1 MGDCCLLGAERG
13 GAMYLKGSA
22 CAGTV
27 TSKRNL
33 RHRKMRDGRKARDGS
48 SDGRRDGYPLGEEA
62 KRVKLTEP

>member
-13 GAMYLKGSA
+13 GAIYLKDNA

-33 RHRKMRDGRKARDGS
+33 RAPGKCGMAVVSKGWHESKGWQ
-48 SDGRRDGYPLGEEA
+48 
-62 KRVKLTEP
+62 